1 MVAVARAPRRPALDL
16 AVYSPSDA
24 KQTSNELSLTA
35 HYAFTAGITL
45 PMKHVRAPR
54 PVREDACRVRCSI
67 LDSRHSTA
75 AGTAGGRRPSPPS
88 AARGVPLR
96 SRSSASLERSR
107 TCPQRL
113 VTKLVIRRQS
123 HRTVGSASIARLIST
138 CLANLD
144 ALDSERW
151 HCRNASNGDQLYGE
165 SLKRLYLFSE
175 AEAETQQISPSAGP
189 YALDPADMLCKKA
202 LTL

>member
-1 MVAVARAPRRPALDL
+1 MPAATWSDLPNELRWVIFNLALARLLKLLAPWSTSPERRGGLALDL

-54 PVREDACRVRCSI
+54 PVRRRRVPGQMQHPRQQTQHCG
-67 LDSRHSTA
+67 RH
-75 AGTAGGRRPSPPS
+75 GRRP
-88 AARGVPLR
+88 
-96 SRSSASLERSR
+96 R
-107 TCPQRL
+107 TFATVCGPGCPTL
-113 VTKLVIRRQS
+113 FKIIRS
-123 HRTVGSASIARLIST
+123 HRPVGSASIARLIST

-144 ALDSERW
+144 ALHSQRW
-151 HCRNASNGDQLYGE
+151 HCRNASSGDQLYGE

-175 AEAETQQISPSAGP
+175 AEAETQ
-189 YALDPADMLCKKA
+189 
-202 LTL
+202 

>member
-35 HYAFTAGITL
+35 HYPFTAGITL

-54 PVREDACRVRCSI
+54 PVREDA
-67 LDSRHSTA
+67 H
-75 AGTAGGRRPSPPS
+75 GRRPRTFATVCGPGCPTSFKIIRVTEEEQNMPPTPRHEARHTAPVSPH
-88 AARGVPLR
+88 R
-96 SRSSASLERSR
+96 
-107 TCPQRL
+107 RL
-113 VTKLVIRRQS
+113 GL
-123 HRTVGSASIARLIST
+123 HRHTIST

-144 ALDSERW
+144 ALHSERW
-151 HCRNASNGDQLYGE
+151 RCRNASNGDQLYGE

>member
-1 MVAVARAPRRPALDL
+1 MPAATWSDLPNELRWVIFNLALARLLKLLAPWSTSPERRGGLALDL

-54 PVREDACRVRCSI
+54 PVRRRRVPGQMQHPRQQTQHCG
-67 LDSRHSTA
+67 RH
-75 AGTAGGRRPSPPS
+75 GRRP
-88 AARGVPLR
+88 
-96 SRSSASLERSR
+96 R
-107 TCPQRL
+107 TFA
-113 VTKLVIRRQS
+113 TLVIRRQS
-123 HRTVGSASIARLIST
+123 HRPVGSASIARLIST

-144 ALDSERW
+144 ALHSQRW
-151 HCRNASNGDQLYGE
+151 HCRNASSGDQLYGE

-175 AEAETQQISPSAGP
+175 AEAETQ
-189 YALDPADMLCKKA
+189 
-202 LTL
+202 